1 VSDLRPL
8 FALSESAVVQA
19 GAGTGKTRTLVARA
33 AWLHGSQGV
42 PASRILLLT
51 FTRRAASDMLARAA
65 AWFDGSSGR
74 ICGGT
79 FHAIAH
85 KIIRQH
91 AESFSLPPQF
101 TILDQGDATDLLD
114 VLRPDHGLDGT
125 GQRAPRAAHLAQRRA
140 GRRLHHHD
148 VADGRAHVVHELVV
162 VGRGR
167 IPQPDADQ
175 PLVARFLDHSSY

>member
-1 VSDLRPL
+1 LMSGVSRLHPR
-8 FALSESAVVQA
+8 
-19 GAGTGKTRTLVARA
+19 GAPPGR
-33 AWLHGSQGV
+33 
-42 PASRILLLT
+42 LLLLP
-51 FTRRAASDMLARAA
+51 FPRRAASDMLARAA

-74 ICGGT
+74 ICGGP

-125 GQRAPRAAHLAQRRA
+125 GQRGARAAACADIYTRCVNTGRPDTERA
-140 GRRLHHHD
+140 NG
-148 VADGRAHVVHELVV
+148 G
-162 VGRGR
+162 
-167 IPQPDADQ
+167 
-175 PLVARFLDHSSY
+175 S